1 MHLKN
6 NEFKEFID
14 KLQNRLKSP
23 LPGANAQRIMMPAE
37 STEERFNL
45 DKKDVRLGGVMVLFY
60 EKEDGIY
67 LPLTQRHDYK
77 GTHGGQ
83 VSLPGGKWEEEDE
96 NLEATALRETHEEI
110 GISPDDVTVIGKLSD
125 LYIPPSNF
133 RVSPF
138 IGYTSRKP
146 NFNIDTYEV
155 KELLETPVNVLED
168 KAYRKQKDILVRSH
182 LRLKAPYFD
191 VNGKVVW
198 GATAMMLAELV
209 SLIDEIRGISDN

>member
-6 NEFKEFID
+6 NDFEEFIN
-14 KLQNRLKSP
+14 KLQDRLKEP
-23 LPGANAQRIMMPAE
+23 LPGAHAQRIMMPAE

-45 DKKDVRLGGVMVLFY
+45 DKEDVRLGGVMVLFY

-67 LPLTQRHDYK
+67 LPLTQRHDYN

-83 VSLPGGKWEEEDE
+83 VSLPGGKWEEDDD

-110 GISPDDVTVIGKLSD
+110 GVNPDDVTVIGKLSD

-138 IGYTSRKP
+138 IGYTAIKP
-146 NFNIDTYEV
+146 NFTIDPYEV
-155 KELLETPVNVLED
+155 KELLEAPVNVLED
-168 KAYRKQKDILVRSH
+168 KTYRKQKDILVRSRF
-182 LRLKAPYFD
+182 RLKAPYFD

-198 GATAMMLAELV
+198 GATAMMLAELM
-209 SLIDEIRGISDN
+209 SLIDEIKSTSDN